1 MYSKAPCYLTDLI
14 TPSATAT
21 ARAGLISAK
30 YGSVAVP
37 RTTSS
42 LGERSFA
49 AVAPRAWNNLL
60 SPFRRVRCVDTFRRQ
75 LVTFLIVQA
84 FFWPFNVFFFQSHL
98 LDAFAVLE
106 HFRCFNV
113 DVFIDWSIYWLT
125 DQLVK
130 SSCLFRVQSV
140 QIAQRGFSRALAER
154 PSSVCFVQQRV
165 FLCVKFVRCGVA
177 DVQCFFLLFSCRF
190 TAMYV
195 SRNNQRV
202 NTRWTWCG
210 VTGSYKKGPPGPDG
224 PRGVAGHKGP
234 NGPPGPP
241 GDPGNAISTPIV
253 FGGRDGWPIYL
264 PLRSLEAQC

>member
-1 MYSKAPCYLTDLI
+1 MLFDRPHHAVCHSDCQSRPHIRQD
-14 TPSATAT
+14 
-21 ARAGLISAK
+21 
-30 YGSVAVP
+30 GSVAVP

-177 DVQCFFLLFSCRF
+177 DVQCFFS
-190 TAMYV
+190 V
-195 SRNNQRV
+195 
-202 NTRWTWCG
+202 
-210 VTGSYKKGPPGPDG
+210 
-224 PRGVAGHKGP
+224 
-234 NGPPGPP
+234 
-241 GDPGNAISTPIV
+241 V
-253 FGGRDGWPIYL
+253 FLSFYCNVCF
-264 PLRSLEAQC
+264 AK